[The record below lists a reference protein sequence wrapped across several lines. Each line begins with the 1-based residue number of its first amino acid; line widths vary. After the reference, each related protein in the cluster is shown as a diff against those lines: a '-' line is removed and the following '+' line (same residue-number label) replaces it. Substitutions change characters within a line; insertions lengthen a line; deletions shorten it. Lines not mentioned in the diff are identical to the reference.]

1 VQFDIINIPTTL
13 PGPRSDSSSFLL
25 LAQESNMFRH
35 LASDSGLILS
45 AQLLVFA

>member
-13 PGPRSDSSSFLL
+13 PDPRSDNSLFLL
-25 LAQESNMFRH
+25 LAQESNIFSP